1 MKEPPPMPP
10 SATETD
16 NSPLETSREVSL
28 ISSAAQD
35 RMLRTLLDLQAA
47 APFALAALT
56 VRRRPRGSDEV
67 LRSYGMTREHIED
80 GLSEFIPESRYFRQ
94 VTQQP
99 TDILD
104 WTVVPEFSDSLMA
117 RDHLLSVGIT
127 QGMSFVLM
135 HQDRIVGSAHF
146 NFADIHS
153 FTDEQYRALD
163 QTRRHLAEDVGAYV
177 VAGDVGLTRRE
188 REVLRLLAH
197 GATNTEIGD
206 AFHIATST
214 VKAHVE
220 SILAKLRVSNR
231 IQATRAAVLLGL
243 A

>member
-1 MKEPPPMPP
+1 LP
-10 SATETD
+10 SRAPEKGGA
-16 NSPLETSREVSL
+16 LESVHELSL
-28 ISSAAQD
+28 LSSSAQD
-35 RMLRTLLDLQAA
+35 RMLRVLLDLQAA
-47 APFALAALT
+47 APFALAAVT
-56 VRRRPRGSDEV
+56 VRRQPQGNDEV

-80 GLSEFIPESRYFRQ
+80 GLSEFIPRSRYFKQ

-99 TDILD
+99 TEILD

-117 RDHLLSVGIT
+117 REHLLSVGIT
-127 QGMSFVLM
+127 QGMSFVLT
-135 HQDRIVGSAHF
+135 HNDRVVGSAHF
-146 NFADIHS
+146 NFSGTHS
-153 FTDEQYRALD
+153 FTDAQYRSLD
-163 QTRRHLAEDVGAYV
+163 ETRRRLSEDVGAYV

-188 REVLRLLAH
+188 RDVLRLLAY

-220 SILAKLRVSNR
+220 SILAKLSASNR
-231 IQATRAAVLLGL
+231 VQAARTAVLLGL

>member
-1 MKEPPPMPP
+1 MN
-10 SATETD
+10 SAAPDGEG
-16 NSPLETSREVSL
+16 PLEPAHELTLLPSP
-28 ISSAAQD
+28 AQD
-35 RMLRTLLDLQAA
+35 RMLRTLLDLQAV

-56 VRRRPRGSDEV
+56 VRRQPRGTDEV

-80 GLSEFIPESRYFRQ
+80 GLSEFIPRSRYFRQ
-94 VTQQP
+94 VAERP

-104 WTVVPEFSDSLMA
+104 WTVVPEFSDSLLA
-117 RDHLLSVGIT
+117 REHLLSVGIT
-127 QGMSFVLM
+127 QGMSFVLT
-135 HQDRIVGSAHF
+135 HHDRIVGSAHF
-146 NFADIHS
+146 NFSGIHS
-153 FTDEQYRALD
+153 FTDAQYRSLD
-163 QTRRHLAEDVGAYV
+163 QTRERLSEDVGSYV

-188 REVLRLLAH
+188 RDVLRLLAH

-220 SILAKLRVSNR
+220 SILAKLSASNR
-231 IQATRAAVLLGL
+231 VQATRTAILLGL

>member
-1 MKEPPPMPP
+1 MPVQEPENSSLMAAARELTLMP
-10 SATETD
+10 
-16 NSPLETSREVSL
+16 
-28 ISSAAQD
+28 SSAQD
-35 RMLRTLLDLQAA
+35 RVMEVFLDLQAA
-47 APFALAALT
+47 SPFALAALT
-56 VRRRPRGSDEV
+56 ARRHRRGTDEV
-67 LRSYGMTREHIED
+67 LRAYGMSREHIED
-80 GLSEFIPESRYFRQ
+80 GLSEFIPKSRYFNQ
-94 VTQQP
+94 VVQRP

-117 RDHLLSVGIT
+117 REHLLSVGIT

-135 HQDRIVGSAHF
+135 HHDRIVGSAHF
-146 NFADIHS
+146 NFTDVHT

-163 QTRRHLAEDVGAYV
+163 QTRQQLSQIVGEYV

-220 SILAKLRVSNR
+220 RILAKLRVSNR
-231 IQATRAAVLLGL
+231 IQAARAAVLLGL